1 MSDAQE
7 DVIQPEEVS
16 NQLTCRLRV
25 PDDSPSPCV
34 CITKYFI
41 GMLTIHCP
49 RILRSRILKT
59 RYCKEGAQSFP
70 LYSKTAGLRMGL
82 H

>member
-1 MSDAQE
+1 MPDALE

-16 NQLTCRLRV
+16 NQLTCMLRA

-34 CITKYFI
+34 CTINYFI
-41 GMLTIHCP
+41 AMLTNHCP

-70 LYSKTAGLRMGL
+70 LYPKTAGLRMRL